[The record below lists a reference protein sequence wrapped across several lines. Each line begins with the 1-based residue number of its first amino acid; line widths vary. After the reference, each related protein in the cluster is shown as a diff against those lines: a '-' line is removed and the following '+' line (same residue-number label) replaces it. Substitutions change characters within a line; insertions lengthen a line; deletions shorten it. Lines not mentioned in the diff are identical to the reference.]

1 MKFPVTITFIL
12 ILIFSG
18 CKTIEQNE
26 NQNSNDKDSVIT
38 INEEFFVPEP
48 DPEFDVDSVDPN
60 LPDNSYT
67 SLSWDATYKG
77 ILFCEDCDG
86 IETTLILNRDLTYS
100 LSKKYLGNEGLN
112 NVITGKFKWNRY
124 GNKIKLDDDK
134 LKPMK
139 FLVGEDSIFLL
150 DENGNRITGENASL
164 YILNKIWEE

>member
-1 MKFPVTITFIL
+1 MKFSKLCIVIFIL
-12 ILIFSG
+12 ILTG
-18 CKTIEQNE
+18 CKTMEQSE

-38 INEEFFVPEP
+38 IYEPFFVPEP

-67 SLSWDATYKG
+67 SLSWNATYKG
-77 ILFCEDCDG
+77 ILFCEDCEG
-86 IETTLILNRDLTYS
+86 IETTLILNRDLTYF

-112 NVITGKFKWNRY
+112 NEITGKFKWNRY
-124 GNKIKLDDDK
+124 GSKIKLDDDK

-150 DENGNRITGENASL
+150 DENGNRITGEKATL
-164 YILNKIWEE
+164 FMLNKVWEE